1 MTNLTRKEILN
12 AYESLEELYDYAIVR
27 AGIRAQTLRESITEV
42 MPPKPEPTMKY
53 IEWDTE
59 EHYLAEAEHD
69 IFGKVIMINQSPT
82 TENIW
87 IIIKNDCDT
96 QCVETEPE
104 NLTLTGKR
112 YTLMDIK
119 ND

>member
-1 MTNLTRKEILN
+1 MTNLTRKDIIN
-12 AYESLEELYDYAIVR
+12 AYEALEELYDYAIVR
-27 AGIRAQTLRESITEV
+27 AGIRAQTLRDSITEV
-42 MPPKPEPTMKY
+42 MPPKPEPTMED
-53 IEWDTE
+53 IEWDVD

-69 IFGKVIMINQSPT
+69 LFGEVIMINQSPN

-87 IIIKNDCDT
+87 IIIKDDCDT